1 MDELANRTAQQVLD
15 DHLSLA
21 QARKIDED
29 LERNYAEDC
38 VVLTVR
44 GQYRGH
50 AGLRELADL
59 LGKEVRDAEYKY
71 VLKLVEDR
79 FGYLEW
85 TADDGN
91 VAIHDGADS
100 YVIENGKI
108 VMQTIHYTL
117 NVRDPAR
124 M

>member
-44 GQYRGH
+44 GKYRGH
-50 AGLRELADL
+50 DGLRELADL

-71 VLKLVEDR
+71 ILKLVEDR

-91 VAIHDGADS
+91 VAIDDGADS
-100 YVIENGKI
+100 YVVENGKI

-117 NVRDPAR
+117 NVRDPER